1 MSEFNTLA
9 TTVSEVYDE
18 SVLSRQQIQA
28 GITTIQNFN
37 SSSPIRWQ
45 VLLAQMQSGKTETFL
60 FIAAEMIRLGL
71 IERAVIFSGNAE
83 TDLKNQLIK
92 EVEGKA
98 GSRFWRRYE
107 VFLNEEIG
115 LRLRELVPIIEKIK
129 LNIPLYLLFTKHL
142 ILFISAAIISTIH
155 SNRIILL

>member
-37 SSSPIRWQ
+37 SSLIRWQ
-45 VLLAQMQSGKTETFL
+45 LLLAQMQSGKTETFL
-60 FIAAEMIRLGL
+60 FIAAEMIRLGR

-83 TDLKNQLIK
+83 TDLKNQLIN
-92 EVEGKA
+92 EVRCEP
-98 GSRFWRRYE
+98 GSKFWGRYNH
-107 VFLNEEIG
+107 FLEEEIG
-115 LRLRELVPIIEKIK
+115 IRTRECL
-129 LNIPLYLLFTKHL
+129 
-142 ILFISAAIISTIH
+142 
-155 SNRIILL
+155 